1 MERNNEYL
9 NKLLKIQSE
18 LQSTQ
23 ARLDAIESGGE
34 KPEEVAYDPPKQA
47 TIGDFLTPD
56 EIRIINKEFSD
67 SLNRKVECDGLDYAL
82 ACACGVISGLVDV
95 FFVKTP
101 HDGVIG
107 NVSDSLFDKAVV
119 ALAGEKNNGEKRS
132 IASAI
137 GFFENKAKV
146 TYDQAKT
153 QEIAKQLTDG
163 FTETIEHL
171 STKNHHAK
179 SLSHYPDIFGL
190 ISSICNQFTNTSS
203 FLDTAKGRITI
214 VNGSN
219 STLEL
224 QGNTLP
230 AKVFSGFVNWLF
242 HCISD
247 VAGSSGNRGPGSG
260 PGTGLP
266 IPFTEFFQ
274 FCNFGALKDADG
286 HNQTVATVMIKVY
299 EEGYDLRHG
308 VAASMPVLL
317 NDLLLRAVFVV
328 KQHFYNGISW
338 SDLLKKRDED
348 KLQRMVTVGAGALC
362 LIDLSEAA
370 ITSWGNWV
378 VFFSHLNLSAW
389 TRLAAQGVEE
399 LKLLSDREMHN
410 IELLEKEIE
419 EKRANLL
426 KRSELLAT

>member
-9 NKLLKIQSE
+9 NKLLKIQAE

-286 HNQTVATVMIKVY
+286 HNQTVATVMIEVY

-348 KLQRMVTVGAGALC
+348 KLQRMVTVGVGALC

>member
-9 NKLLKIQSE
+9 NKLLKIQAE

-23 ARLDAIESGGE
+23 ARLDE

-47 TIGDFLTPD
+47 TIGDFFTPD

-163 FTETIEHL
+163 FAETIEHL

-203 FLDTAKGRITI
+203 FLDTATLMDRIALWSFRATR
-214 VNGSN
+214 SQ
-219 STLEL
+219 LR
-224 QGNTLP
+224 
-230 AKVFSGFVNWLF
+230 
-242 HCISD
+242 
-247 VAGSSGNRGPGSG
+247 SS
-260 PGTGLP
+260 
-266 IPFTEFFQ
+266 
-274 FCNFGALKDADG
+274 AD
-286 HNQTVATVMIKVY
+286 
-299 EEGYDLRHG
+299 L
-308 VAASMPVLL
+308 
-317 NDLLLRAVFVV
+317 
-328 KQHFYNGISW
+328 
-338 SDLLKKRDED
+338 
-348 KLQRMVTVGAGALC
+348 
-362 LIDLSEAA
+362 
-370 ITSWGNWV
+370 
-378 VFFSHLNLSAW
+378 
-389 TRLAAQGVEE
+389 
-399 LKLLSDREMHN
+399 
-410 IELLEKEIE
+410 
-419 EKRANLL
+419 
-426 KRSELLAT
+426 